1 MGNSE
6 LGELLILFLLILNC
20 SRMFFLKYGKVDSL
34 TILAPICVILSVLQI
49 LAWNANFFSIILLI
63 ISVFAFFVN
72 FRALLRFL
80 SRLYVDHYS
89 AAFKTGAM
97 IVLILSVCEVAAIIY
112 FFPANFNLSRRNVKK
127 ETIRLSGSFS
137 GGFEKSGF
145 FAISDGTVFKYE
157 LKNQTSGKENQ
168 TAKTE
173 NLVSETENQIPKTE
187 SSVSETENQ
196 TSGKENP
203 AKNPIIIIPD
213 KRADSESYEPLA
225 ILLAEKGFTV
235 YSADFYSNDLRWF
248 HNAADSKYLRRMFM
262 RFDYRK
268 NPVQFNAKKEF
279 FSYNS
284 GKEIEAIVKFAENEN
299 PGEKVFVI
307 SDWMSENALEDFA
320 KQNKERVS
328 GTMKLS
334 EQAEYKTKGF
344 GFVHFTEP
352 FIEYIFAPQ
361 KNLSEN
367 LPQSNETEN
376 ASELV
381 PESDRTSETDKT
393 SKSERIKEFENI
405 NKLAGRIEN
414 CLENKTEEE
423 I

>member
-145 FAISDGTVFKYE
+145 FSISDGTVFKYE
-157 LKNQTSGKENQ
+157 PKN
-168 TAKTE
+168 KTTE
-173 NLVSETENQIPKTE
+173 SESKADETNETETNEPIAT
-187 SSVSETENQ
+187 
-196 TSGKENP
+196 ENP

-376 ASELV
+376 ANELAQ
-381 PESDRTSETDKT
+381 ESDKTSETDKS

-405 NKLAGRIEN
+405 NKLADRIEN

-423 I
+423 L

>member
-157 LKNQTSGKENQ
+157 LKN
-168 TAKTE
+168 KTT
-173 NLVSETENQIPKTE
+173 ETESKADETN
-187 SSVSETENQ
+187 ETETNEPIA
-196 TSGKENP
+196 TENP

-225 ILLAEKGFTV
+225 ILLTEKGFTV

-376 ASELV
+376 ASELA
-381 PESDRTSETDKT
+381 PESDRTSEPDKF

>member
-127 ETIRLSGSFS
+127 ETTRLSGSFS

-157 LKNQTSGKENQ
+157 LK
-168 TAKTE
+168 
-173 NLVSETENQIPKTE
+173 
-187 SSVSETENQ
+187 NQ

-284 GKEIEAIVKFAENEN
+284 GKEIEAVVKFAENEN

-352 FIEYIFAPQ
+352 FIEYIFGPQ

-376 ASELV
+376 ASELS
-381 PESDRTSETDKT
+381 PESDRTSETDKS

-405 NKLAGRIEN
+405 NKLADRIEN

-423 I
+423 L

>member
-127 ETIRLSGSFS
+127 ETTRLSGSFS

-157 LKNQTSGKENQ
+157 LK
-168 TAKTE
+168 
-173 NLVSETENQIPKTE
+173 
-187 SSVSETENQ
+187 NQ

-284 GKEIEAIVKFAENEN
+284 GKEIEAVVKFAENEN
-299 PGEKVFVI
+299 PDEKVFVI

-352 FIEYIFAPQ
+352 FIEYIFGPQ

-376 ASELV
+376 ASELS
-381 PESDRTSETDKT
+381 PESDRTSETDKS

-405 NKLAGRIEN
+405 NKLADRIEN

-423 I
+423 L

>member
-157 LKNQTSGKENQ
+157 QKNKTTESESKADETNE
-168 TAKTE
+168 TETNEPIATE
-173 NLVSETENQIPKTE
+173 NPT
-187 SSVSETENQ
+187 
-196 TSGKENP
+196 
-203 AKNPIIIIPD
+203 KNPIIIIPD

-299 PGEKVFVI
+299 ALQESGNPGEKVFII

-352 FIEYIFAPQ
+352 FIEYIFGHQ

-367 LPQSNETEN
+367 IPQSNEMEN
-376 ASELV
+376 ASELAQ
-381 PESDRTSETDKT
+381 ESDRTSKT
-393 SKSERIKEFENI
+393 EKSSKSERIKEFENI
-405 NKLAGRIEN
+405 NKLADRIEN
-414 CLENKTEEE
+414 YLENKTEEE

>member
-89 AAFKTGAM
+89 VAFKTGAL

-157 LKNQTSGKENQ
+157 RKN
-168 TAKTE
+168 KTTE
-173 NLVSETENQIPKTE
+173 SESKADETNETETNEPIAT
-187 SSVSETENQ
+187 
-196 TSGKENP
+196 ENP

-299 PGEKVFVI
+299 ALQESGNPGEKVFVI

-367 LPQSNETEN
+367 LSENIPQSNETEN
-376 ASELV
+376 ASELAQ
-381 PESDRTSETDKT
+381 ESDRTSETDKS

-405 NKLAGRIEN
+405 NKLADRIEN
-414 CLENKTEEE
+414 YLENIEYKEE

>member
-157 LKNQTSGKENQ
+157 PKN
-168 TAKTE
+168 KTTE
-173 NLVSETENQIPKTE
+173 SESKADETNETETNEPIAT
-187 SSVSETENQ
+187 
-196 TSGKENP
+196 ENP

-299 PGEKVFVI
+299 ALQENENPVGKVFVI

-352 FIEYIFAPQ
+352 FIEYIFGSQ
-361 KNLSEN
+361 KNPSENLSEN
-367 LPQSNETEN
+367 IPQTNILQDKESEN
-376 ASELV
+376 ATELV
-381 PESDRTSETDKT
+381 LESARTSETEKS

-405 NKLAGRIEN
+405 NKLADRIEN
-414 CLENKTEEE
+414 YLENKTEEE